1 VTSKRQVARWQFWRN
16 DSQPRRSTTEY
27 RRIGLAE
34 RRCVVGRHLVSTTDP
49 DRISTIGDEIG
60 VAARDETL
68 LDEVSR
74 AARDNARLAR
84 IVTEHVRDVIK
95 T

>member
-1 VTSKRQVARWQFWRN
+1 
-16 DSQPRRSTTEY
+16 
-27 RRIGLAE
+27 
-34 RRCVVGRHLVSTTDP
+34 VSTTDP

-60 VAARDETL
+60 ALARDEAL
-68 LDEVSR
+68 LVEVSR